1 MDVRCRKCG
10 EPIDIDTFHDIAD
23 YENTTFSDIRDR
35 FASKGCRGIGL
46 TCNEN
51 ADTELASVS
60 GALFEL
66 LGDDIDG
73 IGAMLEDWEYM
84 RG

>member
-1 MDVRCRKCG
+1 MDVRCRKCA
-10 EPIDIDTFHDIAD
+10 EPIEIDEFWAIAED
-23 YENTTFSDIRDR
+23 EHTTFNAIRDR
-35 FASKGCRGIGL
+35 FASKGCAGIGY

-51 ADTELASVS
+51 VDGELAAVS
-60 GALFEL
+60 GALFDL

-73 IGAMLEDWEYM
+73 IGAMLEDWEYI